1 MQAVVLVG
9 GMGTRLRPLTHETP
23 KQMLC
28 VAGVT
33 MLERVIAR
41 LGGFGIDRV
50 VLSMGYKPDIFLA
63 AFPDGHV
70 AGVEIVYAVEPK
82 PLDTAG
88 GIKFAVDFA
97 GISETFL
104 VVNGD
109 VLCDFDIGELITA
122 HRRNRGQAT
131 IALFPVEDPS
141 AFGVVPTSPDGK
153 VLAFIEKPT
162 RELAPTNCIN
172 AGIYVLEPQALDS
185 IQVGD
190 VASIEKVVFPNLVKG
205 GHLYA
210 RQFDGFW
217 IDAGTIANFYAT
229 NMDFLAIMVGAQ
241 EGLADPQQVELVG
254 KVPPGFELLNGSLI
268 AKTAKVSPE
277 AQVVSSLIGHNVTL
291 EPGVLVMNSI
301 VMDSAS
307 ISHDSVVLD
316 SIVGIEVVIPPD
328 SSLND
333 GCVIAAGANIA
344 SGLRLSGQK
353 IPN

>member
-88 GIKFAVDFA
+88 GIKFAIDFA

-131 IALFPVEDPS
+131 IALFPVDDPS

-172 AGIYVLEPQALDS
+172 AGIYVLNLELLTRFKLATSHRLRKWYFPTLLRGG
-185 IQVGD
+185 IFMH
-190 VASIEKVVFPNLVKG
+190 ASS
-205 GHLYA
+205 
-210 RQFDGFW
+210 
-217 IDAGTIANFYAT
+217 
-229 NMDFLAIMVGAQ
+229 MDF
-241 EGLADPQQVELVG
+241 GL
-254 KVPPGFELLNGSLI
+254 
-268 AKTAKVSPE
+268 
-277 AQVVSSLIGHNVTL
+277 TL
-291 EPGVLVMNSI
+291 E
-301 VMDSAS
+301 
-307 ISHDSVVLD
+307 
-316 SIVGIEVVIPPD
+316 
-328 SSLND
+328 
-333 GCVIAAGANIA
+333 
-344 SGLRLSGQK
+344 R
-353 IPN
+353 